1 MSTPV
6 VGSPR
11 LEYGT
16 DTSPVPAPRVSWI
29 TTSAPDGWLQSGAEL
44 RLATTDGEQTA
55 TVDGGASV
63 QNTNRWGGGA
73 GLWDTAPVD
82 AAIIEAFR
90 AE

>member
-44 RLATTDGEQTA
+44 RLTTTDGQRVA
-55 TVDGGASV
+55 TIDISGDRQRGDAGRSGSPPSV
-63 QNTNRWGGGA
+63 
-73 GLWDTAPVD
+73 
-82 AAIIEAFR
+82 
-90 AE
+90 